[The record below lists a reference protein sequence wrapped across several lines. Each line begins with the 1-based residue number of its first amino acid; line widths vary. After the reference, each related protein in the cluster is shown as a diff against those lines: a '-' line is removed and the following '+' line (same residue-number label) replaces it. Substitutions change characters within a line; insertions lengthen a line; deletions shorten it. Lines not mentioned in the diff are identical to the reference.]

1 MQVGYGYSR
10 TSGFT
15 LDVAYQAL
23 FFKDRT
29 ATGIPASATDPVQPG
44 EYANFTSLL
53 GVSLGWKF
61 GKER

>member
-29 ATGIPASATDPVQPG
+29 ATGVPASATDPVQPG
-44 EYANFTSLL
+44 DYTNFTSLL

-61 GKER
+61 GK